1 MVLLVKV
8 ETTIIMMTT
17 LVILRGSVTYALVTV
32 IAAFG
37 ILIMINIIATA
48 QESVNIVMAADG
60 VRQMCHV

>member
-8 ETTIIMMTT
+8 ETTIIMTTT

-32 IAAFG
+32 TAAFG